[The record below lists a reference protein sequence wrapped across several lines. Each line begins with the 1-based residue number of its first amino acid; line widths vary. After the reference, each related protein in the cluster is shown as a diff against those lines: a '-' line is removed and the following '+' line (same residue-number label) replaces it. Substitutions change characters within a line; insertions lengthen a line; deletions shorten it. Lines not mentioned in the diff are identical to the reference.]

1 MSNRQ
6 LINAEPS
13 MRVLNS
19 VQAEEFRLY
28 IKNAKDDDPAEL
40 LIYEQIGKDPF
51 FGDGVGAKDVA
62 WFLAT
67 NRGKAVTVRINS
79 PGGLAFD
86 GVTIF
91 NSLMQHDGPVTTII
105 EGIAAS
111 AASVIALAGQPAKM
125 FANASMKVHRAWGLA
140 IGNTKEM
147 ADVAEW
153 LAKLDGQI
161 AATMAAKSGRKKDTM
176 LKLMDGNV
184 DGTWFTAEEA
194 LREGLI
200 DEIVPLKSNR
210 NRDGKNEIELP
221 ETSET
226 SVNTISYV
234 DSTGNSQALTPDAR
248 AVAEARAKLVK
259 NAAGRRVRL
268 MEIGAE

>member
-1 MSNRQ
+1 MKRNQ
-6 LINAEPS
+6 ILCAQPS
-13 MRVLNS
+13 QSVLNAI
-19 VQAEEFRLY
+19 QAEEFKLY
-28 IKNAKDDDPAEL
+28 VKNAKDDEPAEL

-62 WFLAT
+62 GFLAA
-67 NRGKAVTVRINS
+67 NRGKAVNVRINS

-91 NSLMQHDGPVTTII
+91 NSLMQHDGPVTTTV

-111 AASVIALAGQPAKM
+111 AASVIAMAGQPAKM
-125 FANASMKVHRAWGLA
+125 FANASLMVHRAWGLA

-176 LKLMDGNV
+176 LKLMDGAV
-184 DGTWFTAEEA
+184 DGTWFTAAEA
-194 LREGLI
+194 LSEGLI
-200 DEIVPLKSNR
+200 DEIIPLKSNK

-221 ETSET
+221 GD
-226 SVNTISYV
+226 V
-234 DSTGNSQALTPDAR
+234 APDPKAI
-248 AVAEARAKLVK
+248 ADKLQAEARAKLVK
-259 NAAGRRVRL
+259 AQAARRLRL